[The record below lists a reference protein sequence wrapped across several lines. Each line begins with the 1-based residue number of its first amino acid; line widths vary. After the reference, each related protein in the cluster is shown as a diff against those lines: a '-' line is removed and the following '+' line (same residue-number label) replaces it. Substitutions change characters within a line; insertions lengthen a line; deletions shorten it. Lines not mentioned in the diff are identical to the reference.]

1 MVQCKHRKCN
11 VEFFQPMWSTVVV
24 FDFYILFDRKGD
36 IVNVIVTSAPVV
48 FQVTSESP
56 YTITLP
62 ISDPGAL
69 NGLRTVC
76 NGDVL
81 QIGAP
86 SKGKIK
92 LCSNYCNN

>member
-1 MVQCKHRKCN
+1 MVG
-11 VEFFQPMWSTVVV
+11 

-36 IVNVIVTSAPVV
+36 IVNATVASAPVV
-48 FQVTSESP
+48 FQVTSEPP
-56 YTITLP
+56 YTITLT

-81 QIGAP
+81 QIRAP
-86 SKGKIK
+86 SKGKNI
-92 LCSNYCNN
+92 LCITIVIINLQCGITSLITGKTN